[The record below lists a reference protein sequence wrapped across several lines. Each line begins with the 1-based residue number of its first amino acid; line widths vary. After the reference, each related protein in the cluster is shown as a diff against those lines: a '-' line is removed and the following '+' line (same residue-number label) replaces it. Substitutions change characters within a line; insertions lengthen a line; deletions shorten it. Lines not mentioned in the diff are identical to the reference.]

1 MGEFRMKVPSLIR
14 VAGRA
19 GIAVLLLGFGFVP
32 AVSVGAD
39 TGTAVVPTVVDV
51 AALPDGV
58 GVKQVALQFLFPA
71 GQSALDVAKM
81 SAASYAPR
89 TGIQDMSVA
98 VSSGPPP
105 SSLGGGVGVN
115 QIDTTCGCI
124 PPDGGFAVSPSY
136 LMAAANTAFK
146 IFNSSGGLVAGPKEF
161 SAFWGTAC
169 MTNFS
174 DPVLEYDNAS
184 GRFVFSVVSYDSK
197 YNSTL
202 CMAVSATGNPTRK
215 WYRYSFVQK
224 NPALTNDLLDQP
236 RFAIGSDAIYATGNQ
251 FEGSTT
257 YFGPRV
263 IAINKAQMYA
273 GAATS
278 WFYHDLSSNYDTLNP
293 ARNIGTSASPYTE
306 PGYFISVDSNI
317 CPPTCTNLYEWKWT
331 SPFPNGG
338 TFTMQ
343 GSVPITPFAQPVNA
357 VQKGAGAAVQTNDAR
372 DLAAFYSKGTIYGV
386 HSITCLPPGSTA
398 LTDCVQWYQLGNVD
412 GTPSLLQ
419 QGILGATGEFRYYPS
434 LAVDR
439 AGNVIMGYSFS
450 SANDYIGTRYTG
462 RLSGDPLN
470 TMRSEATLKA
480 GEGTNIDAA
489 IRWGDYAATAIA
501 PDGCRAFHFEEFAPA
516 NEIFND
522 WSTWYGILR
531 FPSC

>member
-58 GVKQVALQFLFPA
+58 GVKQAALQFLFPA
-71 GQSALDVAKM
+71 GQSALDAAKA

-89 TGIQDMSVA
+89 TGIQDMSA
-98 VSSGPPP
+98 AATSGPPP
-105 SSLGGGVGVN
+105 SLLGGGVGVN

-124 PPDGGFAVSPSY
+124 PPDGGFAVSPNY
-136 LMAAANTAFK
+136 LMAGANTAFK
-146 IFNSSGGLVAGPKEF
+146 IFNSSGGLVTGPKEF
-161 SAFWGTAC
+161 SKFWGNKC
-169 MTNFS
+169 FNNFS

-184 GRFVFSVVSYDSK
+184 GRFVFSVVSYDSSF
-197 YNSTL
+197 NSSL
-202 CMAVSATGNPTRK
+202 CMAVSATSDPTRK
-215 WYRYSFVQK
+215 WYRYSFVQL
-224 NPALTNDLLDQP
+224 NPATAHDLLDQP

-251 FEGSTT
+251 FNGNLN
-257 YFGPRV
+257 YIKPRV
-263 IAINKAQMYA
+263 IAINKADMYA
-273 GAATS
+273 GAPAH
-278 WFYHDLSSNYDTLNP
+278 WLFHDVDGFYDTLNP
-293 ARNIGTSASPYTE
+293 VRNIGTSTSPYTE
-306 PGYFISVDSNI
+306 AGYFIAVDNNS
-317 CPPTCTNLYEWKWT
+317 CPPACSNVYEWKWT
-331 SPFPNGG
+331 TPF
-338 TFTMQ
+338 TTDSFTLQ
-343 GSVPITPFAQPVNA
+343 GSVAITPFAEPVNA
-357 VQKGAGAAVQTNDAR
+357 VQKGAGALVQTNDAR
-372 DLAAFYSKGTIYGV
+372 DLAAFYSKGTIYGI

-398 LTDCVQWYQLGNVD
+398 LTDCVQWYQLGNID
-412 GTPSLLQ
+412 GAPSLLQ

-462 RLSGDPLN
+462 RLTSDPLN
-470 TMRSEATLKA
+470 TMRSDATLKA

-516 NEIFND
+516 NELAND
-522 WSTWYGILR
+522 WSTWYGILK